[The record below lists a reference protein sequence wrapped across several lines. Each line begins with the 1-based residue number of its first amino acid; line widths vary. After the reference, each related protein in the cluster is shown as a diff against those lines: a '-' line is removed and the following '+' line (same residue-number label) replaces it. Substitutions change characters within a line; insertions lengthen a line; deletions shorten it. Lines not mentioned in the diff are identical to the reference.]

1 MSSAS
6 LAPQLQAIFDAER
19 ALRKAE
25 TELLQGD
32 QKVLAGLLTEAVAQ
46 AKAEHDP
53 YEAELRLTRLSDL
66 CAQVPGDAMADALLA
81 ILDED
86 QPGVRVQAAE
96 AMVDVAYDRY
106 AEVAR
111 AIERALSRGD
121 NGPAMQELPWVIAE
135 VAEPSAV
142 GLIGRFLLHQN
153 EEVVAS
159 AIEALARLGDPAG
172 IAALKK
178 LAKDPRVVTVE
189 EGDEEFTS
197 TLGELASEAIE
208 TLSE

>member
-1 MSSAS
+1 MTSAS
-6 LAPQLQAIFDAER
+6 LAPQLQAIFEAER

-25 TELLQGD
+25 LELLQGD
-32 QKVLAGLLTEAVAQ
+32 QKELAGLLTEAVAQ
-46 AKAEHDP
+46 AKAEPDP
-53 YEAELRLTRLSDL
+53 YEAELRLTRLADL
-66 CAQVPGDAMADALLA
+66 CAQVPGDPMADALLA
-81 ILDED
+81 ILDEE

-96 AMVDVAYDRY
+96 ALVDVAYDRY

-111 AIERALSRGD
+111 AIERALSRAD

-142 GLIGRFLLHQN
+142 GLISRFLLHQN

-159 AIEALARLGDPAG
+159 AIEALARLGDPAS

-197 TLGELASEAIE
+197 TLGELASEAIDS
-208 TLSE
+208 LSE

>member
-1 MSSAS
+1 MSLDS
-6 LAPQLQAIFDAER
+6 QLQAIFDAER
-19 ALRKAE
+19 ELRAAE
-25 TELLQGD
+25 SELLQGD
-32 QKVLAGLLTEAVAQ
+32 PKQLEGLLTESVAQ
-46 AKAEHDP
+46 AKAESDP
-53 YEAELRLTRLSDL
+53 AESELRLTRLADL

-96 AMVDVAYDRY
+96 ALVDVAYDRY

-111 AIERALSRGD
+111 AIERTLTRGD
-121 NGPAMQELPWVIAE
+121 DGPAMQELPWVIAE

-142 GLIGRFLLHQN
+142 ALIARFLLHQN

-159 AIEALARLGDPAG
+159 AIEALARLGDPTA
-172 IAALKK
+172 IASLKK
-178 LAKDPRVVTVE
+178 LVKDPRVVTVE

-197 TLGELASEAIE
+197 TLGELAGEAIE
-208 TLSE
+208 ALSE

>member
-1 MSSAS
+1 MTT
-6 LAPQLQAIFDAER
+6 LAPQLQSIFEAER

-25 TELLQGD
+25 SELLQGD
-32 QKVLAGLLTEAVAQ
+32 PKALEALLSEAVSQ
-46 AKAEHDP
+46 AKAETDP

-66 CAQVPGDAMADALLA
+66 CAQVPGDAMADALLS
-81 ILDED
+81 ILDEE

-96 AMVDVAYDRY
+96 ALVDVAYDRY

-111 AIERALSRGD
+111 AVERALARGD
-121 NGPAMQELPWVIAE
+121 DGPAMQELPWVIAE

-172 IAALKK
+172 VPALRK